1 MLEQSGDKLVCVC
14 TCLLFLLCTCIG
26 LYFIHTEIVVMAQTE
41 ESVVKVDL
49 NVVVGAEE
57 EAAEEGGVEVEEDLA
72 LRVGVVVVVVLA
84 PLEKGGESSTA
95 TVELT
100 GREFMKM

>member
-14 TCLLFLLCTCIG
+14 TCLLLLLCTCIG

-57 EAAEEGGVEVEEDLA
+57 EAAEEGDVEVEEDLA
-72 LRVGVVVVVVLA
+72 LRVGVVVVVLA